1 MESPLARR
9 EVSGFSCY
17 TAAEGALCTWG
28 SVREGQRGPL
38 DPVDAFKSGARVG
51 GCLVPTGDGFL
62 PGDLLGKGDAAA
74 NLVDSSLTGKR
85 V

>member
-1 MESPLARR
+1 MESPLARPA
-9 EVSGFSCY
+9 ESGFCCSS
-17 TAAEGALCTWG
+17 AAERALRTWG
-28 SVREGQRGPL
+28 IVREDERGPA